1 MASATKNNTSSKAS
15 ASKKNGKKGKK
26 VSKKIIFHGDAMQTQ
41 FLVKAGNIVSKQAI
55 REAKALGL
63 EIMYIENGIL
73 YREKDGKREK
83 VSTISEAIPEK
94 YKKLKKGV
102 TLYVKK

>member
-1 MASATKNNTSSKAS
+1 MASTTKNNTNSKTA
-15 ASKKNGKKGKK
+15 ASKKTEKKGEKA
-26 VSKKIIFHGDAMQTQ
+26 SKKIIFHGDTTQTQ
-41 FLVKAGNIVSKQAI
+41 FLIKAGKIVSEQAL

-73 YREKDGKREK
+73 YREKGGRREI
-83 VSTISEAIPEK
+83 VSTLTETGTKK